1 MHALKTYIVED
12 SPVIRESLVA
22 LLEESVPVE
31 VVGTAEDELTA
42 LNWIDQRAREC
53 DLVIVDIYLKGG
65 SGLGVLKAG
74 AGVYKPAK
82 WVVFSN
88 HATPEMRNRCLELG
102 ADCVFDKSNE
112 IDELLMYC
120 NRLASNDEA
129 MGSVPTAPAVDE
141 PMESAPGTST
151 LANLNTGAGSGSA
164 SSQAGMA

>member
-1 MHALKTYIVED
+1 MHTLRTYIVED
-12 SPVIRESLVA
+12 SAVIRESLIE

-31 VVGTAEDELTA
+31 VVGTAEDEFTA
-42 LNWIDQRAREC
+42 LRWIDKDSNNAC

-65 SGLGVLKAG
+65 SGLGILKAG

-88 HATPEMRNRCLELG
+88 HATPEMRNRCMELG

-120 NRLASNDEA
+120 NRLAENDA
-129 MGSVPTAPAVDE
+129 
-141 PMESAPGTST
+141 
-151 LANLNTGAGSGSA
+151 LN
-164 SSQAGMA
+164 

>member
-42 LNWIDQRAREC
+42 LDWFDHRPDKDC

-74 AGVYKPAK
+74 AGIYKPAK

-88 HATPEMRNRCLELG
+88 HATPEMRNRCMELG

-112 IDELLMYC
+112 IDELLLYC
-120 NRLASNDEA
+120 NRLAGEDS
-129 MGSVPTAPAVDE
+129 
-141 PMESAPGTST
+141 TS
-151 LANLNTGAGSGSA
+151 LAN
-164 SSQAGMA
+164 

>member
-22 LLEESVPVE
+22 LLEESVPVT

-42 LNWIDQRAREC
+42 LNWMGDHQRPDDC

-112 IDELLMYC
+112 IDELLLYC
-120 NRLASNDEA
+120 NRLASVDEVA
-129 MGSVPTAPAVDE
+129 DERVIPPAVEPTETAPGASPSPTA
-141 PMESAPGTST
+141 G
-151 LANLNTGAGSGSA
+151 LA
-164 SSQAGMA
+164 

>member
-1 MHALKTYIVED
+1 MHALKAYIVED

-42 LNWIDQRAREC
+42 LDWIGHRHQDC

-102 ADCVFDKSNE
+102 ADWVFDKSNE
-112 IDELLMYC
+112 IDELLLYC
-120 NRLASNDEA
+120 NRLANDSEDA
-129 MGSVPTAPAVDE
+129 PRPAVSPVVEPTETAPGASPSPTA
-141 PMESAPGTST
+141 G
-151 LANLNTGAGSGSA
+151 LA
-164 SSQAGMA
+164 

>member
-12 SPVIRESLVA
+12 SSVIRESLVA

-42 LNWIDQRAREC
+42 LHWIDHHQPSEDC

-112 IDELLMYC
+112 IDELLLYC
-120 NRLASNDEA
+120 NRLASSDETA
-129 MGSVPTAPAVDE
+129 AERAAVPPVAEATETAPGASPSPTA
-141 PMESAPGTST
+141 GLT
-151 LANLNTGAGSGSA
+151 
-164 SSQAGMA
+164 

>member
-42 LNWIDQRAREC
+42 LDWIDHRRPDDC

-112 IDELLMYC
+112 IDELLLYC
-120 NRLASNDEA
+120 NRLASNDERA
-129 MGSVPTAPAVDE
+129 PREPAVPPVAEPTELAPGASPSPTA
-141 PMESAPGTST
+141 G
-151 LANLNTGAGSGSA
+151 LG
-164 SSQAGMA
+164 

>member
-42 LNWIDQRAREC
+42 LNWIDRRADAC

-112 IDELLMYC
+112 IDELLLYC
-120 NRLASNDEA
+120 NRLASNDEVTQEPA
-129 MGSVPTAPAVDE
+129 IPPVAEATETAPGASPSPTAGLV
-141 PMESAPGTST
+141 
-151 LANLNTGAGSGSA
+151 
-164 SSQAGMA
+164 

>member
-42 LNWIDQRAREC
+42 LNWIDQRRDTC

-112 IDELLMYC
+112 IDELLLYC
-120 NRLASNDEA
+120 NRLASNDEV
-129 MGSVPTAPAVDE
+129 VPDPAIPPVAE
-141 PMESAPGTST
+141 ATESAPGVSPSPT
-151 LANLNTGAGSGSA
+151 AGLV
-164 SSQAGMA
+164 

>member
-1 MHALKTYIVED
+1 MHTLKTYIVED
-12 SPVIRESLVA
+12 SAVIRESLIS
-22 LLEESVPVE
+22 LLEESAPVE

-42 LNWIDQRAREC
+42 LTWIDKPNSGC

-74 AGVYKPAK
+74 AGVYRPAK

-88 HATPEMRNRCLELG
+88 HATPEMRTRCMELG

-120 NRLASNDEA
+120 NRLANEET
-129 MGSVPTAPAVDE
+129 V
-141 PMESAPGTST
+141 
-151 LANLNTGAGSGSA
+151 N
-164 SSQAGMA
+164 

>member
-1 MHALKTYIVED
+1 MKDMDMHTLKTYIVED
-12 SPVIRESLVA
+12 SAVIRESLIE
-22 LLEESVPVE
+22 LLEESVPVQ

-42 LNWIDQRAREC
+42 LRWIDKDSGHC

-74 AGVYKPAK
+74 AGVYNRPAK

-88 HATPEMRNRCLELG
+88 HATQEMRERCLELG

-120 NRLASNDEA
+120 NRLAEA
-129 MGSVPTAPAVDE
+129 DVV
-141 PMESAPGTST
+141 
-151 LANLNTGAGSGSA
+151 N
-164 SSQAGMA
+164 